1 MAILERLVR
10 TSRLWRP
17 ISSLKILTPSA
28 CSRHITRPFSHK
40 SAFSSEVFRSRGL
53 PDAAGPYSMFPVV
66 LAGIFGVGVLEM
78 AYADTNESADESRKE
93 TAQSVPSSS
102 PALPSSNEDLEGVA
116 KKLRSQIMLKL
127 VNRGISAASH
137 PDFTVSVKGQKVSIK
152 FQIPPASEVSH
163 LLANL
168 VSQLGV
174 KTEENG
180 GGSNMLIRAWDSTVA
195 WQLTL
200 SRPPKQKDIQ
210 GNPTDDDLCI
220 LIYYPII
227 SPDKAEIEF
236 IKHGSLSTEEL
247 DAFVSILEIA
257 GKKLGQRRA
266 PYRRP
271 RGETEK
277 VPSVDKSIAN
287 LESMGVRIY
296 GLNEPQMGISNGEIS
311 WDNIAGYDNQKREI
325 EDTILL
331 ALQRPEVYDDIARG
345 TRHKYEATR
354 PRAVLFEG
362 PPGTG
367 KTSCARVIASQAGV
381 PLLYVPLEVVLSKYY
396 GESEH
401 LLGKVFSLANELPK
415 GALIFLDEID
425 SFAADRDREMHEA
438 TRRILSVLLRQI
450 DGFEQD
456 KKVIVIGATNRK
468 QDLDAA
474 LISRFDTMIT
484 FDLPDHDNRKEI
496 AAKYAKHLTE
506 PELDELARITGGMSG
521 RDIKDVCLQ
530 AERSWASK
538 IIRGTVS
545 KDGDEACLP
554 PLQEYKDSGSNRR
567 KALLSAAT
575 NQKFRSS
582 SSNCTGSQLD
592 LI

>member
-1 MAILERLVR
+1 MAILDRLVR
-10 TSRLWRP
+10 TSRLWRS
-17 ISSLKILTPSA
+17 ISSPKTLTPSA
-28 CSRHITRPFSHK
+28 CSRRITRPSTNR
-40 SAFSSEVFRSRGL
+40 SAFSSEVFSSRGL
-53 PDAAGPYSMFPVV
+53 PHAAEPYSLFPLV

-78 AYADTNESADESRKE
+78 AYADANESADEGRKE
-93 TAQSVPSSS
+93 PAKTEPSSS
-102 PALPSSNEDLEGVA
+102 SAFPSSHEDLEGIA

-127 VNRGISAASH
+127 VNRGLSAASH
-137 PDFTVSVKGQKVSIK
+137 PEFTVSVKGQKVSTK
-152 FQIPPASEVSH
+152 FQIPPACEVSH

-180 GGSNMLIRAWDSTVA
+180 GGSDMLIRAWDRFSCSFPRMLMRVNG
-195 WQLTL
+195 L
-200 SRPPKQKDIQ
+200 
-210 GNPTDDDLCI
+210 
-220 LIYYPII
+220 
-227 SPDKAEIEF
+227 
-236 IKHGSLSTEEL
+236 
-247 DAFVSILEIA
+247 VS
-257 GKKLGQRRA
+257 
-266 PYRRP
+266 
-271 RGETEK
+271 
-277 VPSVDKSIAN
+277 N
-287 LESMGVRIY
+287 LESG
-296 GLNEPQMGISNGEIS
+296 
-311 WDNIAGYDNQKREI
+311 REI

-331 ALQRPEVYDDIARG
+331 ALQRPEVYDDIARR
-345 TRHKYEATR
+345 TRHKYETTR

-381 PLLYVPLEVVLSKYY
+381 PLLYVPLEVVMSKYY

-401 LLGKVFSLANELPK
+401 LLGKVFALANELPK

-425 SFAADRDREMHEA
+425 SFAAARDGEMHEA

-456 KKVIVIGATNRK
+456 KRVIVIGATNRK
-468 QDLDAA
+468 QDLDPA

-506 PELDELARITGGMSG
+506 PELDELARVTEGMSG
-521 RDIKDVCLQ
+521 RDIRDVCLQ

-538 IIRGTVS
+538 IIRGKVS
-545 KDGDEACLP
+545 KDGDETCLP
-554 PLQEYKDSGSNRR
+554 PLQEYMDSGSNRR

-575 NQKFRSS
+575 NQQFRSS
-582 SSNCTGSQLD
+582 SPIGKRSQLD
-592 LI
+592 MI